1 MNCEIIN
8 HHSTPDDIS
17 LFYSGTIEWRCTG
30 TVRFLW

>member
-17 LFYSGTIEWRCTG
+17 LFYSGTIEWRCN
-30 TVRFLW
+30 VRFLW